1 MIRFGVVGTGWR
13 TEFFLRITQVRP
25 DLFTCVG
32 VVTRDAQRA
41 ATWARPFGVKLYE
54 SLDEMLQEKPLF
66 VVTSVPRAANPDILK
81 QLAARGIPA
90 LSETPPAHEIAEMVE
105 LYRLVENGAKI
116 AVAEQYH
123 LQPHHAARIAFIQ
136 SGKLGQVTQAQIS
149 AAHGY
154 HGTSLIR
161 RYLGIGYEKCT
172 ITAHKFT
179 SPIVKSPG
187 RAGLPDTETIVSSDH
202 ILAYL
207 NFGDRLGVFDFTGDQ
222 YFYFIRGKRILI
234 RGERGEIRDDSAVY
248 LQDHKTPIH
257 VTFRRDETGQ
267 QGNMEGLYLRGIQVG
282 EAWVYRNP
290 LAPARLYDDE
300 IAVGECLLKMAEY
313 ADGAEPFYPLAEA
326 CQDRYLDIKIGESI
340 ASGQSVQ
347 TETQVWAR

>member
-13 TEFFLRITQVRP
+13 TEFFLRIAQARP
-25 DLFTCVG
+25 DLFKCVG

-41 ATWARPFGVKLYE
+41 AAWAQPFGIKLYKA
-54 SLDEMLQEKPLF
+54 LDEMLQHKPLF
-66 VVTSVPRAANPDILK
+66 VVTSVPWSANPLILK
-81 QLAARGIPA
+81 QLAERSIPA
-90 LSETPPAHEIAEMVE
+90 LSETPPATTVDEMVE

-123 LQPHHAARIAFIQ
+123 LQPHHAARIAYIQ
-136 SGKLGQVTQAQIS
+136 SGKLGRVAQAQVS

-161 RYLGIGYEKCT
+161 RYLGIGYENCT
-172 ITAHKFT
+172 ITAQKFT

-187 RAGLPDTETIVSSDH
+187 RTGLPETESIVPSDQ

-207 NFGDRLGVFDFTGDQ
+207 NFGDKLGVFDFTGDQ
-222 YFYFIRGKRILI
+222 YFSFIRGKRILI
-234 RGERGEIRDDSAVY
+234 RGERGEIRDDNAVY
-248 LQDHKTPIH
+248 LQDHQTPIQ

-267 QGNMEGLYLRGIQVG
+267 QGNMEGLYLRGIQAG
-282 EAWVYRNP
+282 EEWVYRNP
-290 LAPARLYDDE
+290 LAPGRLYDDE
-300 IAVGECLLKMAEY
+300 IAIGVCLLKMAEY
-313 ADGAEPFYPLAEA
+313 ADGGEPFYSLAEA

-340 ASGQSVQ
+340 ASGQPVQ
-347 TETQVWAR
+347 TETQIWAQ